1 MGEWEKPNDCFLIL
15 RAAKNKYSKKLIDVG
30 SIKFNTPQDWVED
43 KSKGRGDIL
52 EGVFASCHIL
62 NIEGIIY
69 YSQLYDDAYGE
80 TFGKLVYFRR
90 KRTMNLPCYCFYLL
104 KANSLQVPKEE
115 GKQRVSVKIEGKYF
129 RDFADNISIDD
140 IDNLKAEDKP
150 SVVVIHDID
159 RFIEK
164 ITDKLILLGLKKSEI
179 MTHIIEYNDKN
190 IPFYCTRK
198 PPNELKIKDN
208 TFSHQQEGR
217 IIINTDNTSILE
229 YLQNN
234 PIEVGSL
241 NDISEKTDAY
251 LHDGMML
258 EFTADVYKIEQ

>member
-1 MGEWEKPNDCFLIL
+1 M
-15 RAAKNKYSKKLIDVG
+15 
-30 SIKFNTPQDWVED
+30 
-43 KSKGRGDIL
+43 
-52 EGVFASCHIL
+52 
-62 NIEGIIY
+62 
-69 YSQLYDDAYGE
+69 
-80 TFGKLVYFRR
+80 
-90 KRTMNLPCYCFYLL
+90 
-104 KANSLQVPKEE
+104 
-115 GKQRVSVKIEGKYF
+115 
-129 RDFADNISIDD
+129 
-140 IDNLKAEDKP
+140 
-150 SVVVIHDID
+150 VVIHDID